1 MSVAE
6 KTDATTQD
14 NCPMF
19 AEPTKEHRWLQRMVG
34 EWSFEG
40 ECAAMGPDQ
49 PPMKSTGQCVTRS
62 LGGLWTLNEGSG
74 EMPGGGGT
82 MSSIITLGYDPSRG
96 KFVGTFIA
104 SMMTHLWLYEG
115 SLDASG
121 KVLTLDA
128 EGPSMAGDGGM
139 AKYQDIVTVENDNH
153 WILSSQM
160 EGPDGQWIPFMT
172 AHYRRKK

>member
-6 KTDATTQD
+6 NTDTNQD
-14 NCPMF
+14 NCPMM
-19 AEPTKEHRWLQRMVG
+19 AEPTKEHRWLLRMVG

-40 ECAAMGPDQ
+40 ECIMGPDQ
-49 PPMKSTGQCVTRS
+49 PPMKSTGNCVTRS
-62 LGGLWTLNEGSG
+62 LGDLWTLNEGWG
-74 EMPGGGGT
+74 EMPGGGD
-82 MSSIITLGYDPSRG
+82 MRSIITLGFDPAKG
-96 KFVGTFIA
+96 KFVGTFTA

-115 SLDASG
+115 SLDAAG

-128 EGPSMAGDGGM
+128 EGPSMTGDGGM
-139 AKYQDIVTVENDNH
+139 AKYQDIVTVENDDH

-160 EGPDGQWIPFMT
+160 LGPDGKWHKFMT

>member
-6 KTDATTQD
+6 KTDTATQD
-14 NCPMF
+14 CAMM
-19 AEPTKEHRWLQRMVG
+19 AEPTKEHRWLQRLVG

-40 ECAAMGPDQ
+40 ECMMGPDQ
-49 PPMKSTGQCVTRS
+49 PPIKSTGNCVTRT

-74 EMPGGGGT
+74 EMPGGGM
-82 MSSIITLGYDPSRG
+82 MSCIITLGYDPAKQ
-96 KFVGTFIA
+96 KFVGTFVA

-128 EGPSMAGDGGM
+128 EGPSMAGDGTM
-139 AKYQDIVTVENDNH
+139 SKYQDIVTVENDNH

-160 EGPDGQWIPFMT
+160 QGPDGQWMKFMT
-172 AHYRRKK
+172 AHYRRK

>member
-6 KTDATTQD
+6 KTDANQD
-14 NCPMF
+14 NCPMM
-19 AEPTKEHRWLQRMVG
+19 AEPAREHRWLQQLVG
-34 EWSFEG
+34 EWSVEG
-40 ECAAMGPDQ
+40 ECMMGPDQ

-62 LGGLWTLNEGSG
+62 LGDLWILNEGCG
-74 EMPGGGGT
+74 EMPGGGQ
-82 MSSIITLGYDPSRG
+82 MQSIITLGYDPAKQ

-128 EGPSMAGDGGM
+128 EGPSMMGDGGM
-139 AKYQDIVTVENDNH
+139 ANYQDIVTIENDNH

-160 EGPDGQWIPFMT
+160 QGPDGQWMKFMS
-172 AHYRRKK
+172 ADYRRKA

>member
-6 KTDATTQD
+6 KTDTKQD
-14 NCPMF
+14 DCPMM
-19 AEPTKEHRWLQRMVG
+19 AEPTNEHRWLLRMVG

-40 ECAAMGPDQ
+40 ECMMGPDQ
-49 PPMKSTGQCVTRS
+49 PPMKSTGNCVTRS
-62 LGGLWTLNEGSG
+62 LGDLWTLNEGWG
-74 EMPGGGGT
+74 EMPGGGE
-82 MSSIITLGYDPSRG
+82 MRSIITLGYDPAKG
-96 KFVGTFIA
+96 KFVGTFTA

-115 SLDASG
+115 SLDAAG

-128 EGPSMAGDGGM
+128 EGPSMTGDGGM
-139 AKYQDIVTVENDNH
+139 AKYQDIVTVENDDH

-160 EGPDGQWIPFMT
+160 LGPDGQWHKFMT

>member
-6 KTDATTQD
+6 KTDTATQD
-14 NCPMF
+14 CAMM
-19 AEPTKEHRWLQRMVG
+19 AEPTKEHRWLQRLVG

-40 ECAAMGPDQ
+40 ECMMGPDQ
-49 PPMKSTGQCVTRS
+49 PPMKSTGNCVTRS

-74 EMPGGGGT
+74 EMPGGGM
-82 MSSIITLGYDPSRG
+82 MSSIITLGYDPAKE
-96 KFVGTFIA
+96 KFVGTFVA

-121 KVLTLDA
+121 RVLTLDA
-128 EGPSMAGDGGM
+128 EGPSMAGDGTM

-153 WILSSQM
+153 WILSSQAQ
-160 EGPDGQWIPFMT
+160 GPDGQWMKFMT
-172 AHYRRKK
+172 AHYRRK